1 MKFAAAALLSL
12 AACATVA
19 PPAAAQEPAAQESS
33 AATLAATAAA
43 GDWLALADA
52 GNYAASWTQGAQAL
66 RGAVTQAQWNDAL
79 RSVRT
84 PLGAV
89 KSRKLASSQ
98 YTRSIPGAPD
108 GHYVVVQYQTEFDAR
123 SGIETVIPMR
133 EADGS
138 WKVSS
143 YFIK

>member
-1 MKFAAAALLSL
+1 MKIAAVLLSVAALIQPASAQEPTGAVQAAGAAAA
-12 AACATVA
+12 T
-19 PPAAAQEPAAQESS
+19 
-33 AATLAATAAA
+33 
-43 GDWLALADA
+43 WLAMADE
-52 GNYAASWTQGAQAL
+52 GRYADSWTQGADMFRA
-66 RGAVTQAQWNDAL
+66 AVSQEQWSAAL

-108 GHYVVVQYQTEFDAR
+108 GHYVVLQYQTEFDAR